1 MFQVTHRRFY
11 NKDKKSKHRLNLT
24 KLLED
29 KLANLKDT
37 MPKDEP
43 HLKPL
48 MDKRKL
54 KRHQFNNQIASLIYW
69 QVLGQGEICLDPV
82 RVTLK
87 QAFFSPIFAKLKKFS
102 KLKDFPP
109 RIRIFHL
116 NSREIPNYPHKNERI
131 FLLNSRISLLNSRF
145 RKFCCTCCR
154 KIGEKKA

>member
-1 MFQVTHRRFY
+1 M
-11 NKDKKSKHRLNLT
+11 T

-87 QAFFSPIFAKLKKFS
+87 V
-102 KLKDFPP
+102 
-109 RIRIFHL
+109 
-116 NSREIPNYPHKNERI
+116 
-131 FLLNSRISLLNSRF
+131 RISEALEVEYRRIDQTILEWTTVLVVAGEAGRELT
-145 RKFCCTCCR
+145 RVKFICR
-154 KIGEKKA
+154 SGPLVGI